1 MAFNLKP
8 VALAIAVAGLAA
20 GCASTSS
27 QLSPRVDDTI
37 KKEVQRMAAPE
48 PAARQ
53 TVVDHAGGYLAVR
66 PVPTGARGDV
76 TLRAAAAPFG
86 PMVAEL
92 ARQSGYSVVFAE
104 NVDVTRKVT
113 ADFHKQTLDSVVRG
127 MARMAGYA
135 VALDKSRRVYTVAEN
150 ATYTFKLPPSLLQAV
165 GSEYSIGNT
174 GSGSSGG
181 SSGASGGSGSTGGG
195 LGSTQQ
201 ANFKVSGKSSP
212 NAGQI
217 QKLIADHAGPGS
229 VVSVTDIGLVTVK
242 ANALGLERAQRI
254 VEQLSR
260 DAMTQ
265 VEVEA
270 AVVEVTLQDEFQMGV
285 DWQRVLATSL
295 GGSVAGSLDLK
306 IGGVNAPAGPSMSAT
321 FTTASVNSVIT
332 SLNQYTNVK
341 VVSRPKVV
349 SMNNIPS
356 TFFAGNNIPYL
367 GNITS
372 TTSTTTGTTNAAEV
386 SFAANG
392 VSLSVIPSV
401 LSSKYVHLTLL
412 PSLSKVTGFSEFDIA
427 GTRLTAPDQS
437 SRNAYMQ
444 VTAEDGKTVIIGG
457 MKTTRDDVAKT
468 GALGVVPTARGE
480 TGEASELV
488 ILLKTRIVP
497 APVIDTL
504 IAESI

>member
-8 VALAIAVAGLAA
+8 VTLAVAAAILAV
-20 GCASTSS
+20 GCANTSS
-27 QLSPRVDDTI
+27 QLTPRVDEAV
-37 KKEVQRMAAPE
+37 KKEVQRMSAPE
-48 PAARQ
+48 PVVRP

-104 NVDVTRKVT
+104 NVEVTRKVT

-127 MARMAGYA
+127 MSRMAGYA
-135 VALDKSRRVYTVAEN
+135 VALDKARRVYTVADH

-165 GSEYSIGNT
+165 GSEYNIGNT
-174 GSGSSGG
+174 GSGSSG
-181 SSGASGGSGSTGGG
+181 SSSSGGSSSGGG

-242 ANALGLERAQRI
+242 ADALGLERAQRI

-295 GGSVAGSLDLK
+295 GATAGTVDLK
-306 IGGVNAPAGPSMSAT
+306 IGGVNTPTGPNMSAT

-412 PSLSKVTGFSEFDIA
+412 PSLSKVTGFSEFDIG

-457 MKTTRDDVAKT
+457 MKTTRDDISKT
-468 GALGVVPTARGE
+468 GALGVVPTSRGE
-480 TGEASELV
+480 TGESSELV

>member
-8 VALAIAVAGLAA
+8 VVLAVAAAALAA
-20 GCASTSS
+20 GCASPSS
-27 QLSPRVDDTI
+27 QLSPRVEDTV
-37 KKEVQRMAAPE
+37 KKEVQRMSAPE
-48 PAARQ
+48 PVARQ

-66 PVPTGARGDV
+66 PVPTGSRGDV

-104 NVDVTRKVT
+104 NVEVTRKVT
-113 ADFHKQTLDSVVRG
+113 ADFSKQTLDSVVRG
-127 MARMAGYA
+127 MSRMAGYA
-135 VALDKSRRVYTVAEN
+135 VALDKSRRVYTVAEH

-174 GSGSSGG
+174 GGGSSGG
-181 SSGASGGSGSTGGG
+181 ASSSGSGSSSGG

-295 GGSVAGSLDLK
+295 GASAGTLDLK
-306 IGGVNAPAGPSMSAT
+306 IGGVNAPTGPSMSAT

-412 PSLSKVTGFSEFDIA
+412 PSLSKVTGFSEFDIG

-457 MKTTRDDVAKT
+457 MKTTRDDVTKT
-468 GALGVVPTARGE
+468 GALGVVPTSRGE
-480 TGEASELV
+480 AGEASELV